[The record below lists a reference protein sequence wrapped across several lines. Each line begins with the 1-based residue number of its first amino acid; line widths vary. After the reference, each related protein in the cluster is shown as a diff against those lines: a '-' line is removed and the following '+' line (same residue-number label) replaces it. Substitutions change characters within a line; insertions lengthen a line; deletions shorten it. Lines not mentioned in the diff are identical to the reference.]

1 MGNSIQAY
9 VLMDIEIG
17 QLDKVVEQL
26 RLIQEA
32 NKIAVVTGHYD
43 IIMRIQVES
52 LEQLYDITVQRIH
65 TIPGIRET
73 TTAVIEKIYVVH

>member
-1 MGNSIQAY
+1 MEKTIQAY

-17 QLDKVVEQL
+17 QLDKVIEKL

-32 NKIAVVTGHYD
+32 NKIAVVTGHYY
-43 IIMRIQVES
+43 IIMRLEVQS
-52 LEQLYDITVQRIH
+52 LEELYNITIERIH

-73 TTAVIEKIYVVH
+73 TTAIIEKIITSD

>member
-1 MGNSIQAY
+1 MEQSIQAY

-26 RLIQEA
+26 RLIEQA
-32 NKIAVVTGHYD
+32 NKISVVTGHFD
-43 IIMRIQVES
+43 IIMRLEVKS
-52 LEQLYDITVQRIH
+52 LEELYNITIEKIH
-65 TIPGIRET
+65 VIPGIRET